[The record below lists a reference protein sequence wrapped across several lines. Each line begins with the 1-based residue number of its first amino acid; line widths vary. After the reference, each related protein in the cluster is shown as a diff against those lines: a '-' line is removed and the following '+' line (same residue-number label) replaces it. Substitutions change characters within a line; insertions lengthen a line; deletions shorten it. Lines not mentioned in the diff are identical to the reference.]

1 MEVIWRNGSVAH
13 CTSRSTSCRTSR
25 TRSSRLHTV
34 LVEALVVVLVE
45 LEVVG
50 CRRAGNGRS

>member
-1 MEVIWRNGSVAH
+1 MG
-13 CTSRSTSCRTSR
+13 
-25 TRSSRLHTV
+25 RLHTL
-34 LVEALVVVLVE
+34 LVGALVVELVE